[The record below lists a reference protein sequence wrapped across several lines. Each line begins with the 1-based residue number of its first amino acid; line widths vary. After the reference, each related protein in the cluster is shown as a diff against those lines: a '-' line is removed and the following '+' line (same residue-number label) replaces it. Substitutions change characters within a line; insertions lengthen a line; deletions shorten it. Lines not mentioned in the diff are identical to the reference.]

1 MPASKLNTPM
11 PSLRYSWVSSTLK
24 NREYFDVI
32 ICIDHKSTI
41 STQHIYKTSYQHYYR
56 IFLCVT
62 IFFTAALSFR
72 LQKYLKKIF
81 WIISRDE
88 TFPKYLKSFLS
99 LEIIGAGRGLRRHA
113 ARGHVDTW
121 AGSNNTPT
129 PHPTLHVQTW
139 FELHICTMQCAMCIL
154 FDYGDAMTLW
164 TGFVL
169 CLLIYWLP
177 RRINECNILTISLN
191 CFCSRYSSS

>member
-1 MPASKLNTPM
+1 M

-99 LEIIGAGRGLRRHA
+99 LEIIGAGRGLRRHV
-113 ARGHVDTW
+113 ARGHVSWQQQYTK
-121 AGSNNTPT
+121 TY
-129 PHPTLHVQTW
+129 PTLHVQTW

-154 FDYGDAMTLW
+154 FDYGDAMTL
-164 TGFVL
+164 
-169 CLLIYWLP
+169 
-177 RRINECNILTISLN
+177 
-191 CFCSRYSSS
+191 

>member
-1 MPASKLNTPM
+1 M

-99 LEIIGAGRGLRRHA
+99 LEIIGAGPGLRRHA
-113 ARGHVDTW
+113 ARGHVSWQQQYTKTLYNSSC
-121 AGSNNTPT
+121 SNLVWTTHLYN
-129 PHPTLHVQTW
+129 
-139 FELHICTMQCAMCIL
+139 AMCNVYIIWL
-154 FDYGDAMTLW
+154 WRWRYDALKRVCVV
-164 TGFVL
+164 FVN
-169 CLLIYWLP
+169 LLTPAPDQWM
-177 RRINECNILTISLN
+177 
-191 CFCSRYSSS
+191 